1 MKAGLIS
8 LAISTAFVVILIRL
22 NNGATADSTLGKV
35 FGKK

>member
-1 MKAGLIS
+1 MKATLVS

-22 NNGATADSTLGKV
+22 NNGATADTTLGRV

>member
-1 MKAGLIS
+1 MKSALVS

-22 NNGATADSTLGKV
+22 NNGAAPDSTLGKV